1 MRSGWRSPLAWVD
14 GRRGFSSLLVD
25 LPGPRPHTAMMGRPL
40 HGCLMEPQQNRRP
53 SWLNWLILAAFLWS
67 SWQLA
72 GLWVARLHG

>member
-1 MRSGWRSPLAWVD
+1 M
-14 GRRGFSSLLVD
+14 SLTG
-25 LPGPRPHTAMMGRPL
+25 LPTPRPPSAMMEPPL

>member
-1 MRSGWRSPLAWVD
+1 
-14 GRRGFSSLLVD
+14 
-25 LPGPRPHTAMMGRPL
+25 MMGRPL

>member
-1 MRSGWRSPLAWVD
+1 MGGRGDFPSWTSPPRPLA
-14 GRRGFSSLLVD
+14 
-25 LPGPRPHTAMMGRPL
+25 AMMGRPPSMP
-40 HGCLMEPQQNRRP
+40 GLMEPEQNRRP